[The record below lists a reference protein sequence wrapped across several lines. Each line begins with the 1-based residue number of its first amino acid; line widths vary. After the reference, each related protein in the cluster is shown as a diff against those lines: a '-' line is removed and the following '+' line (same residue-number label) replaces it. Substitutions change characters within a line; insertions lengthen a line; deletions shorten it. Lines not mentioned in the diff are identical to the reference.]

1 MAIAN
6 YVIRSA
12 EFAIASFRN
21 DMINNNIRNQ
31 MIEEVVQE
39 YPMAYDSIKKATEAC
54 GFLQMS
60 EISTC
65 TLLKT
70 LAASKPGSKFLE
82 LGTGTGLATA
92 WILDGMDKD
101 STLISL
107 DNDET
112 LLSIAKENLGVD
124 KRLTLIC
131 TDGNE
136 WIKKNNKQKFS
147 FIFADTWPGKY
158 LLLDEVLDMVEKGGI
173 YIIDDMLPQQNWPT
187 GHAEKAAALIA
198 DLDSRDDIIL
208 TKMGWA
214 TGIVIITKR

>member
-1 MAIAN
+1 MEST
-6 YVIRSA
+6 VT
-12 EFAIASFRN
+12 
-21 DMINNNIRNQ
+21 Q
-31 MIEEVVQE
+31 TH
-39 YPMAYDSIKKATEAC
+39 PKAYDSIKKATEAL

-65 TLLKT
+65 SLLKT
-70 LAASKPGSKFLE
+70 LAASKPSGEFLE

-92 WILDGMDKD
+92 WILDGMDEE

-112 LLSIAKENLGVD
+112 LLNVAKENLGID
-124 KRLTLIC
+124 RRLKLIC

-136 WIKKNNKQKFS
+136 WIKSNAKMKFS

-158 LLLDEVLDMVEKGGI
+158 MMLEETLGMLAPGGF
-173 YIIDDMLPQQNWPT
+173 YIIDDMLPQSNWPD
-187 GHAEKAAALIA
+187 GHADKVANLLAILDNRE
-198 DLDSRDDIIL
+198 DLAV

-214 TGIVIITKR
+214 SGIVLVVKK

>member
-1 MAIAN
+1 MFTDNEID
-6 YVIRSA
+6 VRPS
-12 EFAIASFRN
+12 
-21 DMINNNIRNQ
+21 
-31 MIEEVVQE
+31 
-39 YPMAYDSIKKATEAC
+39 AYDSIKKATEAC

-65 TLLKT
+65 TLLKS

-92 WILDGMDKD
+92 WILDGMDES

-136 WIKKNNKQKFS
+136 WIRKNAKLKFN

-158 LLLDEVLDMVEKGGI
+158 MVLEETLAMLDKGGI
-173 YIIDDMLPQQNWPT
+173 YIIDDMLPQPNWPE
-187 GHAEKAAALIA
+187 GHADKVANLLST
-198 DLDSRDDIIL
+198 LDEREDMAV

-214 TGIVIITKR
+214 SGIVIVVKK

>member
-1 MAIAN
+1 
-6 YVIRSA
+6 
-12 EFAIASFRN
+12 
-21 DMINNNIRNQ
+21 
-31 MIEEVVQE
+31 MIEETVQAH
-39 YPMAYDSIKKATEAC
+39 PKAYDSIKKATEAC

-70 LAASKPGSKFLE
+70 LAASKPSAEFLE

-92 WILDGMDKD
+92 WILDGMDED

-107 DNDET
+107 DNDEI
-112 LLSIAKENLGVD
+112 LLSIAKENLGTD

-131 TDGNE
+131 ADGNE
-136 WIKKNNKQKFS
+136 WIKKNSKMRFS

-158 LLLDEVLDMVEKGGI
+158 MVLDETLAMLSPGGI
-173 YIIDDMLPQQNWPT
+173 YIIDDMLPQANWPD
-187 GHAEKAAALIA
+187 GHADKVANLLSTLDHRE
-198 DLDSRDDIIL
+198 DLAV

-214 TGIVIITKR
+214 SGIVLVVKK

>member
-1 MAIAN
+1 
-6 YVIRSA
+6 
-12 EFAIASFRN
+12 
-21 DMINNNIRNQ
+21 MILDNEIDVR
-31 MIEEVVQE
+31 
-39 YPMAYDSIKKATEAC
+39 PSAYDSIKKATEAC

-70 LAASKPGSKFLE
+70 LAASKPASKLLE

-92 WILDGMDKD
+92 WILDGMDAD

-124 KRLTLIC
+124 RRLTLMC
-131 TDGNE
+131 TDGGE
-136 WIKKNNKQKFS
+136 WIKRNTRQKFS

-158 LLLDEVLDMVEKGGI
+158 THLEETLQMLESGGI
-173 YIIDDMLPQQNWPT
+173 YIIDDMLPQTNWPD
-187 GHAEKAAALIA
+187 GHSDKVANLIST
-198 DLDSRDDIIL
+198 LDSRDDL
-208 TKMGWA
+208 AVTKMGWA
-214 TGIVIITKR
+214 SGVVIVVKK

>member
-1 MAIAN
+1 MSEQREDI
-6 YVIRSA
+6 IES
-12 EFAIASFRN
+12 SPFRGSGGHH
-21 DMINNNIRNQ
+21 
-31 MIEEVVQE
+31 
-39 YPMAYDSIKKATEAC
+39 PSAYDSIKKATEAC

-70 LAASKPGSKFLE
+70 LAASKPSGEFLE

-124 KRLTLIC
+124 KR
-131 TDGNE
+131 
-136 WIKKNNKQKFS
+136 
-147 FIFADTWPGKY
+147 
-158 LLLDEVLDMVEKGGI
+158 
-173 YIIDDMLPQQNWPT
+173 
-187 GHAEKAAALIA
+187 
-198 DLDSRDDIIL
+198 
-208 TKMGWA
+208 
-214 TGIVIITKR
+214 